1 MSPLLHPSI
10 DGDRVAQFRSILFP
24 ELIYLKNNLYK
35 TTRYQRTGKEVG
47 QALNN

>member
-24 ELIYLKNNLYK
+24 ELIYLKITYIK
-35 TTRYQRTGKEVG
+35 PQDTREREKRSVK
-47 QALNN
+47 L